1 MVKVAGNL
9 DVETTGIEYDSRKI
23 KRGSIFVA
31 IKGSH
36 QDGVEFIEEAV
47 ENGAVAVV
55 VEEEKAKKDAS
66 KKSFILDNKGKL
78 TTAITVEDSRKTL
91 AALSADFF
99 GNPSRELDVI
109 GITGTNGKTTVAYLI
124 ESILKS
130 AGRKT
135 GLLGTI
141 NYRFGDKTIPA
152 RQTTPESLDLQKM
165 LREMADIKIDT
176 CVLEVSSHSL
186 ILNRVY
192 KTDFSVGVFT
202 NLTQDHLDFHQNKE
216 KYFKAKEKLF
226 TEYNLKKAVI
236 NIDDS
241 YGERILTKT
250 AAEVMTVG
258 IKGKGDIQAKNIKT
272 SMDGIT
278 FIALTPKGN
287 IEIVSRLFG
296 CHNVYN
302 ILFAI
307 GSALA
312 LGLSLE
318 EIKRGVYALSDVPGR
333 SQRIDEGQ
341 NFTVLVD
348 YAHTDDALKN
358 TIKAAR
364 DLANRKII
372 TVFGCGGNRDQDKR
386 PKMGEVAGRY
396 SDFTIITSDNPR
408 NEDPA
413 RIAKSIETGIKKV
426 VDARKYCVILDRKQ
440 AIDRAIQMA
449 GKDDIVIIAGKGHE
463 DYQVF
468 RDRRIHFDDLE
479 TAKEII
485 KKLSR

>member
-1 MVKVAGNL
+1 LV
-9 DVETTGIEYDSRKI
+9 
-23 KRGSIFVA
+23 
-31 IKGSH
+31 
-36 QDGVEFIEEAV
+36 
-47 ENGAVAVV
+47 
-55 VEEEKAKKDAS
+55 
-66 KKSFILDNKGKL
+66 
-78 TTAITVEDSRKTL
+78 
-91 AALSADFF
+91 
-99 GNPSRELDVI
+99 
-109 GITGTNGKTTVAYLI
+109 
-124 ESILKS
+124 
-130 AGRKT
+130 
-135 GLLGTI
+135 
-141 NYRFGDKTIPA
+141 
-152 RQTTPESLDLQKM
+152 
-165 LREMADIKIDT
+165 
-176 CVLEVSSHSL
+176 
-186 ILNRVY
+186 LNRVY

-408 NEDPA
+408 
-413 RIAKSIETGIKKV
+413 
-426 VDARKYCVILDRKQ
+426 KYCVILDRKQ